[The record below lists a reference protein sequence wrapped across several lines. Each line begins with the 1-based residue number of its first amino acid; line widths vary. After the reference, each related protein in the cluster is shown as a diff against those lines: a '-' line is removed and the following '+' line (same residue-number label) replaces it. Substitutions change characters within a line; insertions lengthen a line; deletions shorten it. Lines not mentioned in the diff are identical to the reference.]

1 MSTENDVFNNQAIM
15 SIGLAVFVVGIA
27 ATLDYWATSSDEPL
41 PKPIAAPKKP
51 AAPTT
56 TAAPT
61 LPSPNQS
68 NASQPTTAPLTPNV
82 SASTSITAVSP
93 VTKSIP
99 TPSPS
104 TANLPL
110 PSPPSKVL
118 VPPTTL
124 PPPSPPVNVLTL
136 PTIPPLPPPLL
147 TPPTVAPPP
156 PPPIQAFN
164 QPTTP
169 ANGEKVYRNGCFVCH
184 DVGIANSP
192 KPGDKAAW
200 ESRLRAG
207 KQALYANVW
216 NGKGQMPAKGGNPG
230 LSAADIQAAVDW
242 MLAQ

>member
-104 TANLPL
+104 TANLP
-110 PSPPSKVL
+110 PPSKVL
-118 VPPTTL
+118 APSTTL

-136 PTIPPLPPPLL
+136 PNIPPLPPPLL
-147 TPPTVAPPP
+147 TPPTVPPPP

-184 DVGIANSP
+184 DVGTANSP

-216 NGKGQMPAKGGNPG
+216 NGKGQMPAKGGNPA

>member
-41 PKPIAAPKKP
+41 PKPIASPKKP

-61 LPSPNQS
+61 LPSPSQS
-68 NASQPTTAPLTPNV
+68 NPSQPATAPPTPNA
-82 SASTSITAVSP
+82 STSTSITAVTP

-99 TPSPS
+99 TSSSS
-104 TANLPL
+104 TANLQPPPPPL
-110 PSPPSKVL
+110 TVL
-118 VPPTTL
+118 VPPTTF
-124 PPPSPPVNVLTL
+124 PPPSPPVTVLTL
-136 PTIPPLPPPLL
+136 PNIPPLPPPLL
-147 TPPTVAPPP
+147 TPPTVPPPP